1 MSRSTPEKEALAV
14 QDSIWLGR
22 VRKALCVFVQG
33 ENSDCII
40 RRGRP
45 SSLSPLSLL
54 GFPGK
59 FPDSSRYVDSPKI
72 FLFRVKYCI

>member
-1 MSRSTPEKEALAV
+1 MSRSTPEKEALEV

-33 ENSDCII
+33 ENSDCIL
-40 RRGRP
+40 RRGR
-45 SSLSPLSLL
+45 LSPLFPLSLL

-59 FPDSSRYVDSPKI
+59 FSDSSRYVDSTKM

>member
-1 MSRSTPEKEALAV
+1 MSRSTPEKEALGV

-33 ENSDCII
+33 ENSDCIL
-40 RRGRP
+40 RRGRL
-45 SSLSPLSLL
+45 SSLSLSLL

-59 FPDSSRYVDSPKI
+59 FPDSSRYVDSTKM
-72 FLFRVKYCI
+72 FLFRVYK